1 MSEVIWLFI
10 FLFSTLLNHSIYE
23 KCIERKIQCANA
35 NRELNFELLENS
47 FAVV

>member
-1 MSEVIWLFI
+1 MSEVIWLFN

-23 KCIERKIQCANA
+23 KCIEIKIQCVKA
-35 NRELNFELLENS
+35 NRGLCFELLENS